1 MISARILIVTLG
13 FFLNINPVIASRF
26 HPTKVGITETD
37 LFFIG
42 KNINQ
47 FQLKQGRYPQTDE
60 ELFNA
65 LNDGEYFQLQHEPEQ
80 HDGIYILLP
89 IEDPWQQ
96 AYRYAFPGKHN
107 HNTFDVLSIGQDGL
121 LGTPDDVNNWDETHL
136 WRTAYQPGLLE
147 RWWERLF
154 WVWSDHAP
162 FIWFFWLLVGLNFL
176 IDWLAAKRKNKV
188 IKD

>member
-1 MISARILIVTLG
+1 MKNYCWFLITVVIEYFLSVNSAT
-13 FFLNINPVIASRF
+13 ASRI
-26 HPTKVGITETD
+26 HPTHVAIAEVN
-37 LFFIG
+37 IYYICE
-42 KNINQ
+42 NINQ
-47 FQLKQGRYPQTDE
+47 FQLKTGKYPYTYRELLQALETEISVSEKE
-60 ELFNA
+60 EK
-65 LNDGEYFQLQHEPEQ
+65 

-89 IEDPWQQ
+89 IKDPWQQ

-107 HNTFDVLSIGQDGL
+107 HNTFDVLSSGQDGL

-147 RWWERLF
+147 RWWEQLF
-154 WVWSDHAP
+154 WVWGDHAP